1 MAYLV
6 SIPVYNSCLFLRKWA
21 NHIEINV
28 GASVVDQTWLYQ
40 GLDHTQ
46 YMLPFTCYN
55 IKVPYWSQRS
65 SLKTLKQWIYLFQ

>member
-28 GASVVDQTWLYQ
+28 GASVVHQTWLYLAIQ
-40 GLDHTQ
+40 NA
-46 YMLPFTCYN
+46 LPQIDIDQIFN
-55 IKVPYWSQRS
+55 NVIKETVNPKSV
-65 SLKTLKQWIYLFQ
+65 